1 MNQRKILRASGI
13 AVLCILSVVVLGVI
27 YITCLL
33 PSVPL
38 EKTLKITATPERLAR
53 GRYLFET
60 VAGCKECHSSRD
72 QKLFAM
78 PVTEGTTGEGGEVFD
93 SKKGF
98 PGTYIAKNLTP
109 YHLSN
114 WTDAE
119 LFRAITSGVGKD
131 GHALFPIMPYQA
143 FAHADK
149 EDIYSIISYLR
160 TLKPIAKDWPA
171 SHSDFPMNLIIHT
184 MPAKPDFHPVPSKE
198 NTVAYGGYLVN
209 MASCVTCHSQVDKGK
224 IIEGMQFA
232 GGRKFPL
239 PTGGIV
245 SSANITP
252 DIETGIGGWTREIFM
267 QRFMS
272 YADSGFTAAL
282 VTPGTFNTIMPWA
295 QFGKMLPED
304 LSAIY
309 DYLRTVKPI
318 KNKVVKFS
326 KNAVSKS

>member
-1 MNQRKILRASGI
+1 MNKRKVFRTGAI
-13 AVLCILSVVVLGVI
+13 AALCIILVMSLGVI
-27 YITCLL
+27 YITCFL

-38 EKTLKITATPERLAR
+38 ERTLKIRATPERLAR

-72 QKLFAM
+72 PKLFAM

-98 PGTYIAKNLTP
+98 PGAYIAKNLTP
-109 YHLSN
+109 YHLGN

-119 LFRAITSGVGKD
+119 LLRAITSGVSKD
-131 GHALFPIMPYQA
+131 GQSLFPIMPYQA

-149 EDIYSIISYLR
+149 EDIYSVISYLR
-160 TLKPIAKDWPA
+160 SLKPIAKDWPA

-184 MPAKPDFHPVPSKE
+184 MPGKADFRPMPSKE
-198 NTVAYGGYLVN
+198 NTVAYGAYLAN

-224 IIEGMQFA
+224 IIDGMQFA

-239 PTGGIV
+239 PTGGV
-245 SSANITP
+245 LSSANITP
-252 DIETGIGGWTREIFM
+252 DMETGIGGWTREIFM

-272 YADSGFTAAL
+272 YADSGFVSAPI
-282 VTPGTFNTIMPWA
+282 TPGTFNTIMPWT
-295 QFGKMLPED
+295 QFGKMQPED

-309 DYLRTVKPI
+309 DYLRSVKPV
-318 KNKVVKFS
+318 KNKVVKFLKDSAS
-326 KNAVSKS
+326 KG